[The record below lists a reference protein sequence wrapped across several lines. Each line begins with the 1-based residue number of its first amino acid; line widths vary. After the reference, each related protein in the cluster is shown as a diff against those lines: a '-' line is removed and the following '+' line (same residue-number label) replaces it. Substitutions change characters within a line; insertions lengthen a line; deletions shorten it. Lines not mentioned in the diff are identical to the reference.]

1 MNVLAVLLSLF
12 AFADFSSFSFC
23 RENSRGPFELQCV
36 QLDAEA
42 KGEVTFR
49 RRGADTI
56 TAAIQLSPAARDRF
70 TVVLN
75 ATGYLKAAETYESG
89 RKVADLGRKRLT
101 LVTPEGTKE
110 ATYNFSDLKEVTA
123 LTAFFETLI
132 NQETIGF
139 DLDNAIQFE
148 RLSVPKRL
156 DQIENELRSNRIAD
170 PDRLILL
177 LEKIE
182 GDQRLMNYA
191 RTQAGRIKKQI
202 QAKGPVR

>member
-1 MNVLAVLLSLF
+1 MALLTIVLSLF

-23 RENSRGPFELQCV
+23 RENSRGPFEVQCV
-36 QLDAEA
+36 QLDAGA
-42 KGEVTFR
+42 KGEVKFR

-56 TAAIQLSPAARDRF
+56 TAAIQLSPAAQERF
-70 TVVLN
+70 NRVLS
-75 ATGYLKAAETYESG
+75 ATGYLDSADKYESG
-89 RKVADLGRKRLT
+89 RKVADLGKKRLT
-101 LVTPEGTKE
+101 LVTPDGATKE

-123 LTAFFETLI
+123 LTAFFEALI

-139 DLDNAIQFE
+139 DLTNAIQFE

-170 PDRLILL
+170 PDRLVLL

-182 GDQRLMNYA
+182 TDQRLMNYA

-202 QAKGPVR
+202 QTKER

>member
-1 MNVLAVLLSLF
+1 MSFFLVLFSLLF
-12 AFADFSSFSFC
+12 FADFSSFTFC

-36 QLDAEA
+36 QFDAEA
-42 KGEVTFR
+42 KGEVKFR

-56 TAAIQLSPAARDRF
+56 SAAIQLSPAARDRF
-70 TVVLN
+70 NAVLG
-75 ATGYLKAAETYESG
+75 ATGNLNGAETYESG
-89 RKVADLGRKRLT
+89 RKVADLGKKRLT

-110 ATYNFSDLKEVTA
+110 ANYNFSERKEVTE
-123 LTAFFETLI
+123 LTAFFEALL

-156 DQIENELRSNRIAD
+156 DQIERELKSNRIAD

-191 RTQAGRIKKQI
+191 RNQAGRIKKQI
-202 QAKGPVR
+202 QTKK

>member
-1 MNVLAVLLSLF
+1 MSFLAVLLSVLTL
-12 AFADFSSFSFC
+12 ADFSSFTFC

-36 QLDAEA
+36 QLDSQA
-42 KGEVTFR
+42 KGEVKFK

-56 TAAIQLSPAARDRF
+56 SAAIQLSPPARDRF
-70 TVVLN
+70 NAVLN
-75 ATGYLKAAETYESG
+75 ATGNLNGAETYESG

-101 LVTPEGTKE
+101 LVTAQGTKE
-110 ATYNFSDLKEVTA
+110 ATYNFSVRKEVTE
-123 LTAFFETLI
+123 LTAFFDALI

-139 DLDNAIQFE
+139 DLENAIQFE

-156 DQIENELRSNRIAD
+156 DQIENELKSNRIAD

-182 GDQRLMNYA
+182 ADQRLMNYA
-191 RTQAGRIKKQI
+191 RNQAGRIKKQI
-202 QAKGPVR
+202 QTRAR

>member
-1 MNVLAVLLSLF
+1 MSFLPVLLSVLTF
-12 AFADFSSFSFC
+12 VDFSSFTFC

-36 QLDAEA
+36 QLDSQAR
-42 KGEVTFR
+42 GEVKFK

-56 TAAIQLSPAARDRF
+56 SAEIQLSPAARDRF
-70 TVVLN
+70 NSVVGATENLN
-75 ATGYLKAAETYESG
+75 GAESYESK
-89 RKVADLGRKRLT
+89 RKVADLGLKRLT

-110 ATYNFSDLKEVTA
+110 ATYNFSERKEVA
-123 LTAFFETLI
+123 ELTAFFEALI

-156 DQIENELRSNRIAD
+156 DQIENELKSNRIAD

-182 GDQRLMNYA
+182 ADQRLMNYA
-191 RTQAGRIKKQI
+191 RNQAGRIKKQI
-202 QAKGPVR
+202 QTKK